1 MSDMPGTPGRVPSV
15 GSQPLMS
22 PTAVGPLPI
31 PQTVGRRFV
40 RIRRHPPLI
49 VSAVILGCFAVL
61 AAGAPWIAPFRF
73 DAGDPMLSWG
83 KPSAAH
89 PFGTDSLGR
98 DVLSRLIYGS
108 RISLA
113 VGVASMAVATL
124 LGGSVGAVSGY
135 VGGATDLVLMHLI
148 DVVLAFPS
156 LLFILL
162 LSVVLRGGVTSI
174 VLAVGLTRWA
184 QLARIVRADFLR
196 LRSEEF
202 VLAAHALGAGPLR
215 IVRRHILPNALA
227 SIIVYVSFGIPFAI
241 VAEAALSFIGLGV
254 SPPTP
259 SWGVMLNEG
268 FSSFRSFPNLV
279 LFPSLAISLTMLG
292 FVAFGNGLQD
302 LLDPKLRQ

>member
-1 MSDMPGTPGRVPSV
+1 MPAMRETPKAMGSRAAIFASHLV
-15 GSQPLMS
+15 GQR
-22 PTAVGPLPI
+22 
-31 PQTVGRRFV
+31 TVVFGARTLLRL
-40 RIRRHPPLI
+40 RRHPQLVFGATILLFFAVVAIGAPLI
-49 VSAVILGCFAVL
+49 
-61 AAGAPWIAPFRF
+61 APSRF
-73 DAGDPMLSWG
+73 DEGDPMLSWRR
-83 KPSAAH
+83 PDAAH

-108 RISLA
+108 RISLV
-113 VGVASMAVATL
+113 VGVGSMAIATV
-124 LGGSVGAVSGY
+124 LGGAFGAISGY
-135 VGGATDLVLMHLI
+135 VGGATDLVLMRVI

-162 LSVVLRGGVTSI
+162 LSIVFRGGVSSI

-184 QLARIVRADFLR
+184 PLARIVRAEFLR
-196 LRSEEF
+196 LRSLEF
-202 VLAAHALGAGPLR
+202 VHAARALGASPFR
-215 IVRRHILPNALA
+215 IVLRHIFPNALA
-227 SIIVYVSFGIPFAI
+227 SIIVFITFGIPFAI
-241 VAEAALSFIGLGV
+241 VVEAALGFIGLGV